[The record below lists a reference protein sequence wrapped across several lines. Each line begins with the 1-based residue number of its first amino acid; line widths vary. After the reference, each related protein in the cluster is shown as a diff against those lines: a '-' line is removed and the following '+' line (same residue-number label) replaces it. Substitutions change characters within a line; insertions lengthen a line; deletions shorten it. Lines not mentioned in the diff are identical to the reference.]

1 MTEIKDKEKW
11 VFGALLK
18 QTRRVIDFDIFYVAL
33 YDRRTASIVF
43 PLIAEDRDGKLR
55 AREAED
61 LSHGF
66 RPDCFFPDSAF
77 SESAPILVG
86 EHVRQW
92 LEEQGLIYSV
102 DDAVACLINEWQ
114 QQDAVSDEPDETSTS
129 PCPTIDLSGNSL
141 PDSILAVPLVARGR
155 VVAVVWVERAQAFK
169 EDEQRILQAMANRTA
184 GTLASLRSLER
195 LRIINQVGQE
205 LASRARLGVNEILNL
220 IHDQASRLMDTRN
233 MYVALYDEKN
243 NRLTFPLAYY
253 NDKRKRDWPER
264 EVDPDRGLTDRVI
277 IDREPL
283 CPTDVEAWFK
293 TNDIEPAVLPLPKSW
308 AGVPLMREGETLG
321 VIALQN
327 DDVADLYGQDDIDV
341 LQAMADQAAVAIDL
355 AQLYEEYQRLTVQL
369 QSQNEQLKK
378 AQSKIAEAEAILTRT
393 AIATDFV
400 HRINN
405 QVGTIPIWLEQI
417 REILEDKGVVSPQIH
432 RSLENIYDAINDL
445 LRTAEQLKKDSHREH
460 IDIGEMLR
468 ALISQIRIQTPSSI
482 QVEMQRDDG
491 PFPVYV
497 VVSELTHAF
506 WNVIENGIDAMP
518 EGGKMMVAIRRLELN
533 GQFWVEV
540 EIADEGKGIKKEDQ
554 DKVFLPFEG
563 DKPGHMGYG
572 LWRAKNVI
580 ERLGG
585 TISYTSEIG
594 EGTSFVIRL
603 PLDQAKEDQDEPV

>member
-1 MTEIKDKEKW
+1 MTEIKGKEAR
-11 VFGALLK
+11 VFSALLE
-18 QTRRVIDFDIFYVAL
+18 QANRVIDFDRFCVAL

-43 PLIAEDRDGKLR
+43 PLIAEDRDGKFR
-55 AREAED
+55 AIETKD

-66 RPDCFFPDSAF
+66 RPDCFFPDLAF
-77 SESAPILVG
+77 SESTLILIG
-86 EHVRQW
+86 EHMQQW
-92 LEEQGLIYSV
+92 LEERSLLYSV
-102 DDAVACLINEWQ
+102 DDEVACLINEWQ
-114 QQDAVSDEPDETSTS
+114 QVAISDESDETSTS
-129 PCPTIDLSGNSL
+129 SCPEIDLSGSSL
-141 PDSILAVPLVARGR
+141 PKSLLAVPLVARGR
-155 VVAVVWVERAQAFK
+155 VMAVVWVERARAFK
-169 EDEQRILQAMANRTA
+169 EDEQRILKAMANRTA

-195 LRIINQVGQE
+195 LRVINQVGQE
-205 LASRARLGVNEILNL
+205 LASRAKLGVNEILNL

-253 NDKRKRDWPER
+253 RGERERNWPER
-264 EVDPDRGLTDRVI
+264 KVDPEQGLTDHVI
-277 IDREPL
+277 LDEEPL
-283 CPTDVEAWFK
+283 CPTDVDAWFR
-293 TNDIEPAVLPLPKSW
+293 TNDIEPAVLPVPKSW
-308 AGVPLMREGETLG
+308 AGVPMMREGRALG

-327 DDVADLYGQDDIDV
+327 DDVANLYGHDDIDV
-341 LQAMADQAAVAIDL
+341 LQSMADQAAVAIDL
-355 AQLYEEYQRLTVQL
+355 AQLYEEYQNLAGQL
-369 QSQNEQLKK
+369 RSQNEQLKK

-417 REILEDKGVVSPQIH
+417 REILEDQGVVSPQIH
-432 RSLENIYDAINDL
+432 RSLENIYNAIDDL
-445 LRTAEQLKKDSHREH
+445 LRAAEQLKKDSQREY

-491 PFPVYV
+491 LFPVYV

-518 EGGKMMVAIRRLELN
+518 EGGRMTVAIRRLERD

-540 EIADEGKGIKKEDQ
+540 EIMDEGKGIKEQDQ

-594 EGTSFVIRL
+594 EGTSFVIHL
-603 PLDQAKEDQDEPV
+603 PLEQAMEDQDEPV